1 MKRRILAALVAVT
14 MLAGVCTFASA
25 ETEVADPNAT
35 PVVEATPE
43 APKGPIFQDDFEGES
58 TTIET
63 TVGGSAG
70 ITVDPKDPT
79 NKVYNISDTTWGQFL
94 SNAFIEGL
102 DKTKEYTMKVDVIG
116 DIGWIGLTET
126 EHWGATYFIAGC
138 NEGHTDDYIIQAP
151 LSELQTWRTAVF
163 KFTGLSVVKLTG
175 QVQAM
180 HGYMGGNLYIDN
192 LVVYE
197 GDMVADLAAT
207 PEPTPVVTAA
217 PTAAT
222 AAATV
227 TPAPT
232 TSATVAP
239 TSTTKPPKKVTIKFK
254 KKSVKIKKG
263 KKVTL
268 KVTIKNAKKA
278 KFSVDKKGKKV
289 VKLSK
294 KKAKS
299 VVVTGKKKGKAT
311 ITAKAGKK
319 KATCKVT
326 VK

>member
-1 MKRRILAALVAVT
+1 MDNAQKAIMIGVGLFITIIIISAVLLIVNLGTGLVDESTAKLDSISSSLQGRLTEEYDNKIMTGSRVLST
-14 MLAGVCTFASA
+14 IREFENSTSLCIGVF
-25 ETEVADPNAT
+25 
-35 PVVEATPE
+35 
-43 APKGPIFQDDFEGES
+43 GPISENGFC
-58 TTIET
+58 TAIAHT
-63 TVGGSAG
+63 
-70 ITVDPKDPT
+70 
-79 NKVYNISDTTWGQFL
+79 
-94 SNAFIEGL
+94 
-102 DKTKEYTMKVDVIG
+102 
-116 DIGWIGLTET
+116 
-126 EHWGATYFIAGC
+126 GAKPI
-138 NEGHTDDYIIQAP
+138 
-151 LSELQTWRTAVF
+151 
-163 KFTGLSVVKLTG
+163 SVVD
-175 QVQAM
+175 
-180 HGYMGGNLYIDN
+180 GNIGRERV
-192 LVVYE
+192 VVYE

-268 KVTIKNAKKA
+268 KVTLKNAKKA
-278 KFSVDKKGKKV
+278 NFSVDKKGKKV